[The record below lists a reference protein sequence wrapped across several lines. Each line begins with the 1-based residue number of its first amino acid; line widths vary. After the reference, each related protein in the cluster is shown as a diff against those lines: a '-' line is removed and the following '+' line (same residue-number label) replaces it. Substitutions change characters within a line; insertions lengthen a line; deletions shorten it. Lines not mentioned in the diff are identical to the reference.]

1 VSLRFIGPEFNDNF
15 SVPTTGYATTGL
27 GAAQEIQT
35 PHELKKNLPL
45 WGLLVTLRMRL
56 AIGGTNV
63 GAKFPES
70 IWNFIQRVRVEG
82 KHRILGTR
90 TLVNVSG
97 PILREY
103 CLLHQAGFAPLAVV
117 GTTLSTAADPLPT
130 PAANQ
135 NNDIELVLPV
145 PFVPLA
151 LFPRQQALYA
161 LNSPDWDV
169 LNVWITFG
177 DASVVYAF
185 NAGQV
190 VTFSNFGGATG
201 SPQCNIYMLR
211 YLLGGARNLIRPAVR
226 RLDMLPMDSAL
237 QSGGGGDV
245 PIRDLTV
252 GYKAVHYLIK
262 TGTLAAGLSAG
273 ARAYGSL
280 SDTIITRPKIKV
292 DNVVKRD
299 CGPSDPYVMKSYVA
313 FQLESVNPE
322 IGYNVIHFAEGHNAS
337 TFFPADGL
345 TSKNTYQ
352 LAGDY
357 TAAANQIGDILQ
369 ELIEGEPVVFTPD
382 GVARQ
387 GVTGQVVS
395 A

>member
-1 VSLRFIGPEFNDNF
+1 
-15 SVPTTGYATTGL
+15 
-27 GAAQEIQT
+27 
-35 PHELKKNLPL
+35 
-45 WGLLVTLRMRL
+45 M
-56 AIGGTNV
+56 
-63 GAKFPES
+63 
-70 IWNFIQRVRVEG
+70 
-82 KHRILGTR
+82 
-90 TLVNVSG
+90 
-97 PILREY
+97 
-103 CLLHQAGFAPLAVV
+103 
-117 GTTLSTAADPLPT
+117 
-130 PAANQ
+130 
-135 NNDIELVLPV
+135 
-145 PFVPLA
+145 
-151 LFPRQQALYA
+151 
-161 LNSPDWDV
+161 
-169 LNVWITFG
+169 
-177 DASVVYAF
+177 VYAF

-226 RLDMLPMDSAL
+226 RLDMLPMDSQL

-322 IGYNVIHFAEGHNAS
+322 IGYKLRPRN
-337 TFFPADGL
+337 GL
-345 TSKNTYQ
+345 I
-352 LAGDY
+352 G
-357 TAAANQIGDILQ
+357 TAAAAAPGCASPPVPKKGGTRQDIAKHARAPRSSGAERARASSPLLLTP
-369 ELIEGEPVVFTPD
+369 EPPPSAPSPPVDPRDDWTAAEKLIAKWKAAGGIV
-382 GVARQ
+382 
-387 GVTGQVVS
+387 
-395 A
+395 